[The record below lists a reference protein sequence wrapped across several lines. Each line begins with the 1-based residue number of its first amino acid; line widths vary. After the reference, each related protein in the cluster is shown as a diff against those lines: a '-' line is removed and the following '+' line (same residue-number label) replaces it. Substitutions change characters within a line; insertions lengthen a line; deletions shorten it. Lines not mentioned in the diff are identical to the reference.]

1 MPKNRPGRIKYVTAT
16 KTTTHGNPCVEV
28 NFCGV
33 AVKQVP
39 PSWSTAYS
47 AQQTIA
53 IGEKFAIIAKG
64 IVEVDSA
71 IAGLSGAVKGDTVW
85 INNTNNALTLTDPGS
100 GNGRKYGRV
109 AGLAG
114 ERGGASN
121 RLRVDLDSKDSF

>member
-16 KTTTHGNPCVEV
+16 KTTTHGAPCAES
-28 NFCGV
+28 NFVGV
-33 AVKQVP
+33 AVKQTA

-64 IVEVDSA
+64 YVEVDSA
-71 IAGLSGAVKGDTVW
+71 IAGLAGAVKGDTVW
-85 INNTNNALTLTDPGS
+85 INNTNNALTLTDPGA

-109 AGLAG
+109 SELAG
-114 ERGGASN
+114 QRGGATN